1 MKLREVNFE
10 TMQPVRKKCITFA
23 KNGNTVVK
31 PYKTLYDLEQ
41 ITNNPAHKNLYV
53 EVKRLKGTW
62 EEETEY
68 HLFDDLGE
76 ICNYQGRFNE
86 DITLENLSER
96 IGKYSYF
103 GKDGLLKQLKEAE
116 DNGRYINKVDIELC
130 FILGEAE
137 LAKHY
142 AEYREK
148 KIAERE
154 EERKAEQAEREARE
168 REKEAKHLAEIE
180 KAISDAENKIRAREL
195 LYNDEIDDSTVV
207 LRLLKK
213 YSVNVPLKTQGWVN
227 NALAVITYDKDGEIT
242 YRYNNSSKD
251 STVFYK
257 YLKELEEKILAV
269 LNKEVIL

>member
-1 MKLREVNFE
+1 MELREVNFE
-10 TMQPVRKKCITFA
+10 TLQSVRKKCITFA
-23 KNGNTVVK
+23 KDGNTVVK
-31 PYKTLYDLEQ
+31 PYKTLYSLEQ
-41 ITNNPAHKNLYV
+41 ITNNSVHKNLYI
-53 EVKRLKGTW
+53 EVKKIEGTW
-62 EEETEY
+62 KEETEY
-68 HLFDDLGE
+68 HLFDDLGK
-76 ICNYQGRFNE
+76 ICNHQGGFNE
-86 DITLENLSER
+86 DITLERLSEL
-96 IGKYSYF
+96 INKYPFF

-116 DNGRYINKVDIELC
+116 ENGWYINKVDIELC

-168 REKEAKHLAEIE
+168 REEEAKHLAEIE
-180 KAISDAENKIRAREL
+180 KAISDAENKIRAREP
-195 LYNDEIDDSTVV
+195 LYNDEIDGSTVV

-213 YSVNVPLKTQGWVN
+213 YSVNVPLKTQGWIN

-242 YRYNNSSKD
+242 YRYHSSSKD

-257 YLKELEEKILAV
+257 YLRELEEKI
-269 LNKEVIL
+269 

>member
-10 TMQPVRKKCITFA
+10 TLQSVKKKCITFA
-23 KNGNTVVK
+23 KDGNTVVRS
-31 PYKTLYDLEQ
+31 YKTLYNLEQ
-41 ITNNPAHKNLYV
+41 ITNNPVYKNLYI
-53 EVKRLKGTW
+53 EVKKQKGTW

-68 HLFDDLGE
+68 HLFDDLGK
-76 ICNYQGRFNE
+76 ICNHQGRFNE
-86 DITLENLSER
+86 DITLERLSEL
-96 IGKYSYF
+96 INKYPFF

-116 DNGRYINKVDIELC
+116 GNGWYINKVDIELC

-168 REKEAKHLAEIE
+168 REEEAKRLAEME
-180 KAISDAENKIRAREL
+180 KAILDAEHEIKTKGTF
-195 LYNDEIDDSTVV
+195 YNEEIDDSTIV
-207 LRLLKK
+207 LRLFKK
-213 YSVNVPLKTQGWVN
+213 YGINVPLKTQGWIN
-227 NALAVITYDKDGEIT
+227 KSLARIW
-242 YRYNNSSKD
+242 YRNGKISYSYYKSSKD

-269 LNKEVIL
+269 